1 MTKNPRDVV
10 LKPVVSEKSY
20 ALLDANTFTFVVHPD
35 ANKTEIKEAVQ
46 AIFSVRVTNVNTLN
60 RKGKRK
66 RVRQTAGVLGVRK
79 ATKRAL
85 VTVHPDDRDRIDI
98 FEAK

>member
-1 MTKNPRDVV
+1 VKNPRDVI

-20 ALLDANTFTFVVHPD
+20 ALLDENTYTFIVDPD
-35 ANKTEIKEAVQ
+35 ANKTEIKEAIQ
-46 AIFSVRVTNVNTLN
+46 AIFSVRVANVNTLH
-60 RKGKRK
+60 RKGKVK
-66 RVRQTAGVLGVRK
+66 RTRRTLGVRK

-85 VTVHPDDRDRIDI
+85 VTLHPDDKIEI

>member
-1 MTKNPRDVV
+1 MKNPRDVI

-20 ALLDANTFTFVVHPD
+20 ALLDENTYTFIVDPD

-46 AIFSVRVTNVNTLN
+46 AIFSVRVANVNTLH
-60 RKGKRK
+60 RKGKGK
-66 RVRQTAGVLGVRK
+66 RTRRTLGVRK

-85 VTVHPDDRDRIDI
+85 VTLHPDDKIEI
-98 FEAK
+98 FEAR

>member
-1 MTKNPRDVV
+1 VKDPRDVI
-10 LKPVVSEKSY
+10 LRPVVSEKSY
-20 ALLDANTFTFVVHPD
+20 SLLDANTYTFIVHPD

-46 AIFSVRVTNVNTLN
+46 SIFSVRVTNVNTLY

-66 RVRQTAGVLGVRK
+66 RTRRASGVILGVRK
-79 ATKRAL
+79 TTKRAL
-85 VTVHPDDRDRIDI
+85 VTLHPDDKIEI

>member
-1 MTKNPRDVV
+1 MKDPRDVI
-10 LKPVVSEKSY
+10 LKPGVSEKSY
-20 ALLDANTFTFVVHPD
+20 SLLDANTYTFIVHPD

-46 AIFSVRVTNVNTLN
+46 SIFSVRVTSVNTLH

-66 RVRQTAGVLGVRK
+66 RTRQILGVRK
-79 ATKRAL
+79 STKRAL
-85 VTVHPDDRDRIDI
+85 VTLHPDDKIEI

>member
-1 MTKNPRDVV
+1 VKNPRDVI

-20 ALLDANTFTFVVHPD
+20 ALLDRNTYTFIVRPD

-46 AIFSVRVTNVNTLN
+46 AIFSVRVTGVNTLH

-66 RVRQTAGVLGVRK
+66 RTRQTIGVRK
-79 ATKRAL
+79 STKRAL
-85 VTVHPDDRDRIDI
+85 VTLHPDDKIDL

>member
-1 MTKNPRDVV
+1 VKNPRDVI

-20 ALLDANTFTFVVHPD
+20 ALLDRNTYTFIVRPD

-46 AIFSVRVTNVNTLN
+46 AIFSVRVTNVNTLH

-66 RVRQTAGVLGVRK
+66 RTRQVVGVRK
-79 ATKRAL
+79 STKRAL
-85 VTVHPDDRDRIDI
+85 VTLHPDDKIEL

>member
-1 MTKNPRDVV
+1 VKDPRDVI

-20 ALLDANTFTFVVHPD
+20 ALLDRNTYTFIVHPS

-46 AIFSVRVTNVNTLN
+46 AIFSVRVTNVNTLH

-66 RVRQTAGVLGVRK
+66 RTRQTWGTRK

-85 VTVHPDDRDRIDI
+85 VTLHPDDKIEL

>member
-1 MTKNPRDVV
+1 MKDPRDVV
-10 LKPVVSEKSY
+10 LAPVVSEKSY
-20 ALLDANTFTFVVHPD
+20 ALLDANTYTFIVRPD

-46 AIFSVRVTNVNTLN
+46 SIFKVRVTNVNTLH

-66 RVRQTAGVLGVRK
+66 RTRGILGVRK
-79 ATKRAL
+79 STKRAL
-85 VTVHPDDRDRIDI
+85 VTLHPDDKIEI

>member
-1 MTKNPRDVV
+1 MKNPRDVI

-20 ALLDANTFTFVVHPD
+20 ALLDRNTYTFIVRPE

-46 AIFSVRVTNVNTLN
+46 AIFSVRVTNVNTLH

-66 RVRQTAGVLGVRK
+66 RTRQVWGVRK
-79 ATKRAL
+79 STKRAL
-85 VTVHPDDRDRIDI
+85 VTLHPDDKIEL

>member
-1 MTKNPRDVV
+1 MKNPRDVI
-10 LKPVVSEKSY
+10 LRPVVSEKSY
-20 ALLDANTFTFVVHPD
+20 ALLDRNTYTFIVRPD

-46 AIFSVRVTNVNTLN
+46 AIFSVRVTGVNTLH

-66 RVRQTAGVLGVRK
+66 RTRQVMGVRK
-79 ATKRAL
+79 STKRAL
-85 VTVHPDDRDRIDI
+85 VTLHPDDKIEL

>member
-1 MTKNPRDVV
+1 VKNPRDVI

-20 ALLDANTFTFVVHPD
+20 ALLDANTYTFIVHPD
-35 ANKTEIKEAVQ
+35 ANKTEIKEAIQ
-46 AIFSVRVTNVNTLN
+46 SIFSVRVMNVNTLH

-66 RVRQTAGVLGVRK
+66 RTRRTLGVRK

-85 VTVHPDDRDRIDI
+85 VTLHADDKIEI
-98 FEAK
+98 FEAR

>member
-1 MTKNPRDVV
+1 MKNPRDVI
-10 LKPVVSEKSY
+10 LRPVVSEKSY
-20 ALLDANTFTFVVHPD
+20 ALLDGNTYTFVVHPD
-35 ANKTEIKEAVQ
+35 ANKTEIKEAIQ
-46 AIFSVRVTNVNTLN
+46 AIFSVRVTNVNTLH

-66 RVRQTAGVLGVRK
+66 RTRQVYGVRK

-85 VTVHPDDRDRIDI
+85 VTLHPDDKIEI

>member
-1 MTKNPRDVV
+1 VKNPRDVI

-20 ALLDANTFTFVVHPD
+20 ALLDSNTYTFIVEKG

-46 AIFSVRVTNVNTLN
+46 AIFSVRVTSVNTLH

-66 RVRQTAGVLGVRK
+66 RTRQTFGVRK
-79 ATKRAL
+79 STKRAL
-85 VTVHPDDRDRIDI
+85 VTLHPDDKIEI

>member
-1 MTKNPRDVV
+1 MKDPRDVI

-20 ALLDANTFTFVVHPD
+20 GLLDANTYTFIVHPS

-46 AIFSVRVTNVNTLN
+46 AIFSVRVLNVNTLH

-66 RVRQTAGVLGVRK
+66 RTRQTWGVRK

-85 VTVHPDDRDRIDI
+85 VTLHPDDKIELY
-98 FEAK
+98 EAK

>member
-1 MTKNPRDVV
+1 VKDPRDVV
-10 LKPVVSEKSY
+10 LSPVVSEKSY
-20 ALLDANTFTFVVHPD
+20 ALLDANTYTFVVRPD

-46 AIFSVRVTNVNTLN
+46 AIFSVRVLNVNTLN

-66 RVRQTAGVLGVRK
+66 RTRQVVGVRK
-79 ATKRAL
+79 STKRAL
-85 VTVHPDDRDRIDI
+85 VTLHPDDKIEI